1 MRKTVSNLLVVGTQL
16 LIVGLFFTTILSND
30 MKEVKHVST
39 IHNNNLNKI
48 ATSVS
53 LLFEE
58 ENLNNSIE
66 EIDKKLE
73 EMVIEELP
81 SVDVVYEDSKKNAD
95 ETPKEDDSNKSTP
108 LVSIDADKYI
118 NKTNVGFNVTE
129 NNKNYT
135 IDGYEFDVVVAVVA
149 AEYHENYRDDALAV
163 VSVILN
169 RCDSDKWIKW
179 AGASPYDQVV
189 MRGQF
194 EVYSSGAYLAY
205 MPSGS
210 KYGSSKYEIAKQAVL
225 DGLNGIRNN
234 NYLGFRAWW
243 ISGYSD
249 KYIVS
254 GGNRY
259 GYN

>member
-1 MRKTVSNLLVVGTQL
+1 MNNSTLKSL
-16 LIVGLFFTTILSND
+16 LIEYDKKRINAENIAQ
-30 MKEVKHVST
+30 KEK
-39 IHNNNLNKI
+39 
-48 ATSVS
+48 
-53 LLFEE
+53 
-58 ENLNNSIE
+58 ENLYTEFPELE

-81 SVDVVYEDSKKNAD
+81 SVDVVYEDSKKNTD

-118 NKTNVGFNVTE
+118 NNEAMGFVVSE
-129 NNKNYT
+129 GNKQYDLSDN
-135 IDGYEFDVVVAVVA
+135 EFDVVVAVVST
-149 AEYHENYRDDALAV
+149 EFDKNLNDALGV

-169 RCDSDKWIKW
+169 RCDSDKWVKW